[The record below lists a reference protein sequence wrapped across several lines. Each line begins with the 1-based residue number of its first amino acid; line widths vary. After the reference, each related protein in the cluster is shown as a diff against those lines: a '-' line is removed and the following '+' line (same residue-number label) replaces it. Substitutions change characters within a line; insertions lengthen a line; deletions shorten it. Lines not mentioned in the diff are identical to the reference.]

1 VSNLPE
7 PPELPEPIP
16 SPIPVRPDVVSYPS
30 TPPRTRLDLPPAG
43 PGSAASVL
51 MRVGARLIDVV
62 LLWIA
67 PAVILL
73 APFVPDST
81 DKNATI
87 DFATVDSWR
96 IVIMVMT
103 FPVVDAVMTTLT
115 GRSPGKFLLGLRVVR
130 YVDGRLAAPYQVVL
144 RTAVV
149 AIPFVAPLVLPST
162 IGQFVNL
169 LSLVVLISIAID
181 PVGRGFQDK
190 AGGTIVLRTR

>member
-1 VSNLPE
+1 M
-7 PPELPEPIP
+7 
-16 SPIPVRPDVVSYPS
+16 PDGTAYPS
-30 TPPRTRLDLPPAG
+30 TPPRTRRDLPPAG

-51 MRVGARLIDVV
+51 IRVGARLIDIV

-67 PAVILL
+67 PAVVLL
-73 APFVPDST
+73 APYVPDSGDT
-81 DKNATI
+81 TATI
-87 DFATVDSWR
+87 DFGTVDSWR
-96 IVIMVMT
+96 IVIMVMA

-115 GRSPGKFLLGLRVVR
+115 GRSPGKFVLGLRVVR
-130 YVDGRLAAPYQVVL
+130 YVDGELAAPYQVML

-149 AIPFVAPLVLPST
+149 TIPFVAPLVLPSA